1 MVESNIRPADRW
13 NDSGFNRE
21 IHLPQKRAENAPD
34 RLDAAV
40 LRQSEIGDLGIAQQT
55 PIGLQQTFGEA
66 GPLRGMA
73 VRGNRMMDL
82 VRTISDPWQTERST
96 SWLRMDATFEYTR
109 SGGFHTL
116 VMPLEVPGLAV
127 LRGHPDLHLE
137 SGERYMDV
145 IRPDAFVHSDPAA
158 QVLLKLDTFDDEV
171 LPEWIQ
177 FNSRTGELIIEPPVD
192 APDKLI
198 LRVTA
203 ADDQGNKKS
212 FVIRLHLSGEV
223 IRIESARSLAER
235 LREAR

>member
-1 MVESNIRPADRW
+1 
-13 NDSGFNRE
+13 
-21 IHLPQKRAENAPD
+21 
-34 RLDAAV
+34 
-40 LRQSEIGDLGIAQQT
+40 LGIAQQT

-109 SGGFHTL
+109 SGGFRTL

-137 SGERYMDV
+137 TGERYMDV